1 MSNVTVL
8 RDLLDRWVRV
18 WHEGQYD
25 LVPGCVAPQYIR
37 HDEIGDRVVTPETY
51 AAEIAATR
59 KAMPG
64 LRFVIHDRTFQ
75 GDRIWIRSTLKWTD
89 KDSGELRTLAAMQ
102 VYRVEGGEADW
113 LGVERTR
120 GLRGGLSAAQGR
132 AFAPGYR

>member
-1 MSNVTVL
+1 MSEETDL

-25 LVPGCVAPQYIR
+25 LVAGCVAPQYIR
-37 HDEIGDRVVTPETY
+37 HDDPGDRVVTPESY

-75 GDRIWIRSTLKWTD
+75 GDRIWIRSTLRWTD
-89 KDSGELRTLAAMQ
+89 KDSGEPRNLAAMQ
-102 VYRVEGGEADW
+102 VYRVAGGKLAETW
-113 LGVERTR
+113 LISKPIG
-120 GLRGGLSAAQGR
+120 SAWSELAR
-132 AFAPGYR
+132 